1 MTAAFV
7 SPSPTDVLIVGGGPA
22 GLYAAFYAALR
33 GLSVRILE
41 ARPELGGQ
49 LAALYPD
56 RKVYDVP
63 AAPATYASQIVEGLV
78 RQLRPFDIDVRLGEV
93 ARTLEQGGA
102 GWTVGTKY
110 IGTGHIGAGQNLYT
124 AGAVILAA
132 GLGALLP
139 RAAAQPETRTDWPRL
154 GQASLPES
162 AWVQGGV
169 PQATRAALELADAGT
184 RVTLSHRRALFRGT
198 PEQLARLEAHRQ
210 AGNIVVHAP
219 AAPEFQVQAGTLWH
233 LNGYLPDLSPLQSWP
248 LDWQGE
254 YVPADASGRTRL
266 PGVYVAGDLSL
277 SGGDFKLIAL
287 AFAQA
292 AMTANHAAHHVRPEL
307 KVRPGHSSDRRLP
320 GDQEPEA
327 TSGFSPGA
335 SDRQK
340 A

>member
-1 MTAAFV
+1 M
-7 SPSPTDVLIVGGGPA
+7 LIVGGGPA

-49 LAALYPD
+49 LTALYPD
-56 RKVYDVP
+56 RRVYDVP
-63 AAPATYASQIVEGLV
+63 AAPAAYAGQVVEQLV
-78 RQLRPFDIDVRLGEV
+78 QQLRPFDIDIRPGEV

-102 GWTVGTKY
+102 GWTVGNERASY
-110 IGTGHIGAGQNLYT
+110 P

-139 RAAAQPETRTDWPRL
+139 RVTAQPEARTDWPPL
-154 GQASLPES
+154 FSLPKPES
-162 AWVQGGV
+162 AWIQGGV
-169 PQATRAALELADAGT
+169 PQATRAALELADRGT

-210 AGNIVVHAP
+210 AGTIVVQAP
-219 AAPEFQVQAGTLWH
+219 AAPDFHVQTDALWH
-233 LNGYLPDLSPLQSWP
+233 LNGYLPDLSELQRWP
-248 LDWQGE
+248 LEWQGE
-254 YVPADASGRTRL
+254 YVPADASGQTCL

-292 AMTANHAAHHVRPEL
+292 ALCANHAAHFLKPEL
-307 KVRPGHSSDRRLP
+307 KVKPGHSSDRRLP
-320 GDQEPEA
+320 GDRETEETPR
-327 TSGFSPGA
+327 SSPGV
-335 SDRQK
+335 SDVQK
-340 A
+340 D

>member
-1 MTAAFV
+1 MNSEV
-7 SPSPTDVLIVGGGPA
+7 SLSPPTDVLIVGGGPA
-22 GLYAAFYAALR
+22 GLYAAFYVALR

-56 RKVYDVP
+56 RRVYDVP
-63 AAPATYASQIVEGLV
+63 AAPAAYAGQIVDRLA
-78 RQLRPFDIDVRLGEV
+78 RQLRPFDIDIRLGEV
-93 ARTLEQGGA
+93 ARTLKRSGA
-102 GWTVGTKY
+102 GWTVGTDLARY
-110 IGTGHIGAGQNLYT
+110 P

-139 RAAAQPETRTDWPRL
+139 RAAAQPEARTDWPF
-154 GQASLPES
+154 LPQQNTTAVQS

-184 RVTLSHRRALFRGT
+184 PVTLSHRRALFRGT
-198 PEQLARLEAHRQ
+198 PEQLARLETHRQ
-210 AGNIVVHAP
+210 QGTIVVQAP
-219 AAPEFQVQAGTLWH
+219 AAPDFQVRAEAIWQ

-254 YVPADASGRTRL
+254 YVPAEPSGQTCL

-292 AMTANHAAHHVRPEL
+292 ALCANHAAHHVRPEL
-307 KVRPGHSSDRRLP
+307 KIRPGHSSDRRLP
-320 GDQEPEA
+320 GDH
-327 TSGFSPGA
+327 G
-335 SDRQK
+335 
-340 A
+340 

>member
-1 MTAAFV
+1 MSSEALILPA
-7 SPSPTDVLIVGGGPA
+7 PATDVLIVGGGPA

-63 AAPATYASQIVEGLV
+63 TAPAAYASQIVERLV
-78 RQLRPFDIDVRLGEV
+78 QQLQPFDIDIRLGKV
-93 ARTLEQGGA
+93 ACTLEPDGA
-102 GWTVGTKY
+102 GWMV
-110 IGTGHIGAGQNLYT
+110 GTGHIGTGQALYP

-132 GLGALLP
+132 GMGALLP
-139 RAAAQPETRTDWPRL
+139 RATAQLEARTDWPP
-154 GQASLPES
+154 LPRPETPQMQS

-184 RVTLSHRRALFRGT
+184 LVTLSHRRALFRGT

-210 AGNIVVHAP
+210 AGTIVVQAP
-219 AAPEFQVQAGTLWH
+219 AAPDFHVPVDALWY
-233 LNGYLPDLSPLQSWP
+233 LNGYLPDLSALQVWP
-248 LDWQGE
+248 LEWQGE
-254 YVPADASGRTRL
+254 YVPADASGQTCL

-292 AMTANHAAHHVRPEL
+292 ASCANHAAHHVRPEL
-307 KVRPGHSSDRRLP
+307 KVKPGHSSDRRLP
-320 GDQEPEA
+320 GNRKTEETPSENL
-327 TSGFSPGA
+327 GV
-335 SDRQK
+335 SDLQNS
-340 A
+340 